1 MVLELSKEAKGGQPY
16 DSWSEIFDPNR
27 SLLWVYVIMIIDAI
41 FYWGCI
47 WVVEKMEAS
56 CGSFKDRMR
65 IKMSGGGGTVALGGG
80 GQNYSADILAKKSNN
95 VQGRAPDA
103 NVCVNLFS
111 LFSVSL
117 LVSHSNRCISHP
129 SSLSKQAG

>member
-1 MVLELSKEAKGGQPY
+1 MANLMIPVRNLRPQPLA
-16 DSWSEIFDPNR
+16 
-27 SLLWVYVIMIIDAI
+27 SLGLCHHDYAF

-56 CGSFKDRMR
+56 CGSFRDRMR

-117 LVSHSNRCISHP
+117 LISHSNRCISHP